1 MLSKHDLVAKPILRT
16 IIYSFICAEIKLIA
30 IFTIQ
35 FTVKEM
41 NMKDISQG
49 SKKIM
54 NQVTDAVEKT
64 GKKVASQVSN
74 ITDGKA
80 EEITEDAIQAA
91 VDQALDILQVA
102 GEKVRKK
109 NINGERVTL
118 EVGVG
123 VVNVAHLKIITDVA
137 GRNGVEEVNTELS

>member
-1 MLSKHDLVAKPILRT
+1 
-16 IIYSFICAEIKLIA
+16 
-30 IFTIQ
+30 
-35 FTVKEM
+35 
-41 NMKDISQG
+41 MKDISQG
-49 SKKIM
+49 SKKLM
-54 NQVTDAVEKT
+54 NQVTNAVEKT

-80 EEITEDAIQAA
+80 EEITEDAIQTA

-102 GEKVRKK
+102 SQKVREK

-123 VVNVAHLKIITDVA
+123 VVNVAHLKITTDVPGKDSMA
-137 GRNGVEEVNTELS
+137 EINTELSERQS

>member
-1 MLSKHDLVAKPILRT
+1 MSLKTTIDLGFK
-16 IIYSFICAEIKLIA
+16 K
-30 IFTIQ
+30 
-35 FTVKEM
+35 
-41 NMKDISQG
+41 MKMQDISQG

-102 GEKVRKK
+102 GRKVREK

-118 EVGVG
+118 EVAVG
-123 VVNVAHLKIITDVA
+123 VVNVAHLKITTDVP
-137 GRNGVEEVNTELS
+137 GKDDVEEVKTELS

>member
-1 MLSKHDLVAKPILRT
+1 
-16 IIYSFICAEIKLIA
+16 
-30 IFTIQ
+30 
-35 FTVKEM
+35 
-41 NMKDISQG
+41 MKDISQG

-74 ITDGKA
+74 ITDGKS

-102 GEKVRKK
+102 GQKVREK

-123 VVNVAHLKIITDVA
+123 VVNVAHLKITTDVP
-137 GRNGVEEVNTELS
+137 GKDDVEEVNTELS

>member
-1 MLSKHDLVAKPILRT
+1 M
-16 IIYSFICAEIKLIA
+16 
-30 IFTIQ
+30 Q
-35 FTVKEM
+35 
-41 NMKDISQG
+41 DISQG

-102 GEKVRKK
+102 GQKVREK
-109 NINGERVTL
+109 NINGERVTI

-123 VVNVAHLKIITDVA
+123 VVNVAHLKITTDVP
-137 GRNGVEEVNTELS
+137 GKDGK

>member
-1 MLSKHDLVAKPILRT
+1 
-16 IIYSFICAEIKLIA
+16 
-30 IFTIQ
+30 
-35 FTVKEM
+35 
-41 NMKDISQG
+41 MKDISQG
-49 SKKIM
+49 SKKLM

-74 ITDGKA
+74 ITDSKA

-102 GEKVRKK
+102 SKKVKEK
-109 NINGERVTL
+109 NINDEKVTL

-123 VVNVAHLKIITDVA
+123 VVNVAHLKITTDIP
-137 GRNGVEEVNTELS
+137 RKDGVEEVNTELS